1 MGWRLYVR
9 CIVWL
14 VYECAQTSDAG
25 DGEIIGTVIDRFEP
39 QEAQTRA
46 QAMREGRREMK
57 DEK

>member
-46 QAMREGRREMK
+46 QAMRVKTG
-57 DEK
+57 DER